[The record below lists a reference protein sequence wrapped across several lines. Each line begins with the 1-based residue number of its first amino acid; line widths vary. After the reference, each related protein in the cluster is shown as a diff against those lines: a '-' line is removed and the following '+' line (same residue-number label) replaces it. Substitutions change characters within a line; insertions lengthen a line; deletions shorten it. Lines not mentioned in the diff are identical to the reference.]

1 MGNKQA
7 RALSRPKDHAVQAV
21 CDRFE
26 LSVSYAPP
34 SLRLTLRT
42 DLPARTRV
50 ELEITRLFLEQGGQH
65 WYWTMLE
72 LAAPV
77 APLGDGTMGL
87 TLEYSVDELDAK
99 GLASYRSLKR
109 SMGLR
114 MAAAP
119 SLETRIALNAPARE
133 HQFGLC
139 NRGLSGLAVRIDP
152 SRHYLEQEATIALP
166 LSAAAMAKLDIAS

>member
-77 APLGDGTMGL
+77 APLDDGTMGL

-119 SLETRIALNAPARE
+119 SLETRIALNAPARNISS
-133 HQFGLC
+133 GC
-139 NRGLSGLAVRIDP
+139 AIGACPAWRSGSTRRGITLSRKRP
-152 SRHYLEQEATIALP
+152 SPYP
-166 LSAAAMAKLDIAS
+166 